1 MEIRIDQIL
10 RQLDSH
16 DSQEAWSAFIDD
28 YGFSIL
34 QVVRYFEHDA
44 DNASDC
50 FQFICEGL
58 CQSRFR
64 RLRRFKPNGPAKF
77 STWLRAVVR
86 NLCVDWRRKRFGRRR
101 VFHSIAQ
108 LSHLDREV
116 FRCIHEQGQ
125 SEQETMLSLA
135 SRFPSLTMQQVAESV
150 AHINNTL
157 TTNQNW
163 LIRARAA
170 IRPWRSAFESENHQ
184 HAAAVD
190 LRNNPETMALAAEQN
205 ALLSRALGRLSHREK
220 LLIRLRFEEDLT
232 LEQIAKLLDLGNPQ
246 RVDRQIKQI
255 LASLRIELKSE
266 NAPKADGKTSRSSV
280 KAN

>member
-1 MEIRIDQIL
+1 
-10 RQLDSH
+10 
-16 DSQEAWSAFIDD
+16 
-28 YGFSIL
+28 
-34 QVVRYFEHDA
+34 
-44 DNASDC
+44 
-50 FQFICEGL
+50 
-58 CQSRFR
+58 
-64 RLRRFKPNGPAKF
+64 
-77 STWLRAVVR
+77 
-86 NLCVDWRRKRFGRRR
+86 
-101 VFHSIAQ
+101 
-108 LSHLDREV
+108 
-116 FRCIHEQGQ
+116 
-125 SEQETMLSLA
+125 MLSLA
-135 SRFPSLTMQQVAESV
+135 SRFPNLTMQQVADSV

-170 IRPWRSAFESENHQ
+170 IRPWRSPFESENHQ

-246 RVDRQIKQI
+246 RVDRQIRQI